1 MQLVWLCPFDLVEYF
16 KNVYGDSFQND
27 LKDHIEFVLST
38 TTEYLPKHHKRRYE
52 TWMNMVNLE
61 RNRWGTIE
69 GKADFGLFDSFKIM
83 LYPKDLV
90 NTFTAVADSATYIYN
105 SAVAA

>member
-105 SAVAA
+105 NVVVA